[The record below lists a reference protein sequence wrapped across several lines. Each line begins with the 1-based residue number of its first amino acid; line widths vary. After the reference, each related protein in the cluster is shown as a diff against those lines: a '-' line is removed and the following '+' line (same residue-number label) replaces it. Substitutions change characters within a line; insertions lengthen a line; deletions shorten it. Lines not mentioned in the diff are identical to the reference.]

1 MTGIVNS
8 TGARSGVIGTTVGTS
23 AGGGKIIQVAH
34 AQDNN
39 PSTVSTTSTSW
50 TTSGLSVEITGLVS
64 TSKVL
69 LLWNSGVGVGAGGE
83 THRQIYRGS
92 TALGAGGYGMSVI
105 SVTGGFDPWSMTWMD
120 TGHSGGT
127 HTYTIYHKCDGG
139 GQTSYIC
146 WGNSMWNFTAIEI
159 GA

>member
-1 MTGIVNS
+1 MSGIVNS
-8 TGARSGVIGTTVGTS
+8 TGARSGVIGTTVGAPAS
-23 AGGGKIIQVAH
+23 KIIQVAH

-39 PSTVSTTSTSW
+39 PSSVSTTSESW
-50 TTSGLSVEITGLVS
+50 VTSGLSVEITDLVS

-83 THRQIYRGS
+83 THRQIYRGV

-105 SVTGGFDPWSMTWMD
+105 SSSLFRPWSMTWVD
-120 TGHSGGT
+120 EGHSGGT
-127 HTYTIYHKCDGG
+127 HTYSIYHKCDGAD
-139 GQTSYIC
+139 QTSYIC
-146 WGNSMWNFTAIEI
+146 WGTSMWNFTAIEI